1 MCSTESRC
9 PLKKKGILY
18 MFLYDLFALVQTYFI
33 PLTIAI
39 VVGIALAYI
48 TGIMER
54 PFRYIY
60 GDMTKA
66 EAKKFL
72 LYGALLFLII
82 GIYWEL
88 RCVKDS
94 IFTAFVSAK
103 SIGWAK
109 IVSLVVVFP
118 LVIGYSWLIDKF
130 SRKHLFYVIAAIY
143 ASFFFVMAF
152 LINNEAFG
160 LHAAKENRWALLGW
174 ICYVMIESFGT
185 LVVSLFYSFMAD
197 TTTPEAGK
205 KAYFIT
211 ATFAQIGAVLGSYLV
226 QTQSECYGVP
236 TLMTVGGFLT
246 LLIPCFVW
254 FILWVTPKHEL
265 EGYQAKASEHDAQKK
280 SKPGFVE
287 SLKLIVSQPYLLS
300 ILFITCAFE
309 IIVTVFDLQFKIL
322 IAEFA
327 GDNASKFAGYAGS
340 FGVSMGMLGLYSL
353 LLGLGKV
360 GRKIG
365 ITMSLVLMSIIVGV
379 NIVIMTGAFMGWLS
393 FLGAV
398 FGISAATLPLTIV
411 TWVQVAS
418 KGVNYA
424 LGQPSK
430 EQLFI
435 PTSKDAK
442 YKSKG
447 WIDMFGSRFSK
458 ASGSG
463 IQIAQQSLTEW
474 GVLATLGASTAFLMG
489 TSFIVCVI
497 WFFVAIYAGK
507 TNQKAVDRNEIVC

>member
-1 MCSTESRC
+1 MMLSA
-9 PLKKKGILY
+9 
-18 MFLYDLFALVQTYFI
+18 LFALVQAYFI

-48 TGIMER
+48 TGIAER

-72 LYGALLFLII
+72 LYGALLLLII

-88 RCVKDS
+88 RCMKDA
-94 IFTAFVSAK
+94 IFNAFIGSEETAT
-103 SIGWAK
+103 AK
-109 IVSLVVVFP
+109 IWSLIIVFP
-118 LVIGYSWLIDKF
+118 LVTVYSWLIDKF
-130 SRKHLFYVIAAIY
+130 SRKHLFYVIAGIY
-143 ASFFFVMAF
+143 AAFFFGMAF
-152 LINNEAFG
+152 LIGNESFG
-160 LHAAKENRWALLGW
+160 MNAPESSRWALLGW
-174 ICYVMIESFGT
+174 SSYIMIESFGT

-211 ATFAQIGAVLGSYLV
+211 ATLAQVGAVLGSLLV
-226 QTQSECYGVP
+226 QTQSKQWGVP
-236 TLMTVGGFLT
+236 TLMTAGGFLT

-254 FILWVTPKHEL
+254 FILWITPKDEL
-265 EGYQAKASEHDAQKK
+265 AGYQAKASEQAAQKK
-280 SKPGFVE
+280 AKPGFTE
-287 SLKLIVSQPYLLS
+287 SLKLIVSQPYLLA

-309 IIVTVFDLQFKIL
+309 IIITVFDLQFKIL

-327 GDNASKFAGYAGS
+327 RGDNAVYAEYAGS
-340 FGVSMGMLGLYSL
+340 FGVAMGMLGLYSL
-353 LLGLGKV
+353 LFGIGKV

-365 ITMSLVLMSIIVGV
+365 IMLSLVLMSLIVGV
-379 NIVIMTGAFMGWLS
+379 NILIMTGAFMKW
-393 FLGAV
+393 FPAMM
-398 FGISAATLPLTIV
+398 FGVAISPLAIV
-411 TWVQVAS
+411 SWIQIAS

-424 LGQPSK
+424 FGQPAK

-442 YKSKG
+442 YKCKG

-458 ASGSG
+458 ASGAG
-463 IQIAQQSLTEW
+463 IKNFQKFMTSHNYF
-474 GVLATLGASTAFLMG
+474 ATLGATTFLMG
-489 TSFIVCVI
+489 TSFVVCVI
-497 WFFVAIYAGK
+497 WFFVAIYAGR
-507 TNQKAVDRNEIVC
+507 TNQRAVDKNEIVC